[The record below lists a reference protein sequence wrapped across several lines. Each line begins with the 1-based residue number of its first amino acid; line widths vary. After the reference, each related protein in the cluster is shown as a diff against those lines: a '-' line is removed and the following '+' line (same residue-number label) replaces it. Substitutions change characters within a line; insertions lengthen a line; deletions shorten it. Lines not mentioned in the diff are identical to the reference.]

1 MGELSPCRLM
11 PFAAGH
17 SEGDLLTT
25 CDLKATP
32 VLPESQALLSNAGAH
47 GSLSLGDKIPL

>member
-17 SEGDLLTT
+17 SEQDLLTA
-25 CDLKATP
+25 CDFKATL
-32 VLPESQALLSNAGAH
+32 VLPESSAV
-47 GSLSLGDKIPL
+47 LGLMAASV

>member
-32 VLPESQALLSNAGAH
+32 VLPESQGLLSNAGAH